1 VPQLAWGGLAVLS
14 VVCIDQTSKALLL
27 QRLRLTR
34 SVRIGGGIRLRRV
47 LNVGWILG
55 RRSTMTGLL
64 LLWGLAVSSGFL
76 LLIFG
81 GSFGGGAADVG
92 VGMAL
97 GGATGNVLDWLVRGE
112 VVDFIDIGFWPV
124 FNVADAGIVT
134 GGVLALSGL
143 LL

>member
-1 VPQLAWGGLAVLS
+1 
-14 VVCIDQTSKALLL
+14 
-27 QRLRLTR
+27 
-34 SVRIGGGIRLRRV
+34 
-47 LNVGWILG
+47 
-55 RRSTMTGLL
+55 MTGLL

-112 VVDFIDIGFWPV
+112 VVDFIDLGFWPV